1 MKTTYLTKML
11 FLVLLTTPCMMF
23 AQQTDTHDRFEEL
36 MFGERQQL
44 AVSVKGHSHNDYQ
57 QDIPFFTA
65 YYAGMESIEVDLFL
79 RNDSLYAAHE
89 ISGIKQGVTLEDIYL
104 KPLASLFK
112 KNDRRPFVDGTKSLQ
127 LLLDFKEDYKKL
139 MPPLL
144 TLLKK
149 YQYMV
154 NPQMSENAVK
164 VVISGNMPP
173 AEEFDRFPK
182 WIYFDGRPQ
191 ISYTDGQQKRLGVIS
206 DNLKNY
212 TNWNGKGV
220 PSPVAMAKIQEEA
233 LRAKAMGVPFRLWG
247 TPESVNTWLTLEKM
261 GVSWLNTDHPTALAE
276 YIDNLAA
283 SRYTS
288 KQPYKTYQPTYSSD
302 GKDASAVRNVIL
314 LIGDGMGMGHVQAV
328 ISANRGQANM
338 SKMKHIGFSFTS
350 SFSPGNTDSG
360 AGGSAIATGQ
370 KTLNEHLSVDTNG
383 NPLPR
388 IPSIIRPW
396 GVHTGIVSTGDL
408 SDATP
413 AAFYTSNKD
422 RNASEAISNSL
433 IYNKDTDILVGGKP
447 SAYNDS
453 KKWNQ
458 FAAALRGNEF
468 DLPVSKQEFLASKS
482 ERLIYFL
489 PDSLTRPVKDGRGPI
504 LSEILVATIDKL
516 KHRDQ
521 GFFIMAEGAQIDW
534 GGHARDLEYTLTETQ
549 DFDQAVGEALRFAD
563 HDGNTLV
570 IVVADHETG
579 ALSLLDTDWKSGFVH
594 GNFASNDHSS
604 MAVPVFTY
612 GPGAQNFTGFFQNT
626 YIFDRIVALFRK

>member
-1 MKTTYLTKML
+1 
-11 FLVLLTTPCMMF
+11 
-23 AQQTDTHDRFEEL
+23 
-36 MFGERQQL
+36 
-44 AVSVKGHSHNDYQ
+44 
-57 QDIPFFTA
+57 
-65 YYAGMESIEVDLFL
+65 
-79 RNDSLYAAHE
+79 
-89 ISGIKQGVTLEDIYL
+89 
-104 KPLASLFK
+104 
-112 KNDRRPFVDGTKSLQ
+112 
-127 LLLDFKEDYKKL
+127 
-139 MPPLL
+139 
-144 TLLKK
+144 
-149 YQYMV
+149 
-154 NPQMSENAVK
+154 
-164 VVISGNMPP
+164 
-173 AEEFDRFPK
+173 
-182 WIYFDGRPQ
+182 
-191 ISYTDGQQKRLGVIS
+191 
-206 DNLKNY
+206 
-212 TNWNGKGV
+212 
-220 PSPVAMAKIQEEA
+220 
-233 LRAKAMGVPFRLWG
+233 
-247 TPESVNTWLTLEKM
+247 
-261 GVSWLNTDHPTALAE
+261 
-276 YIDNLAA
+276 
-283 SRYTS
+283 
-288 KQPYKTYQPTYSSD
+288 
-302 GKDASAVRNVIL
+302 
-314 LIGDGMGMGHVQAV
+314 
-328 ISANRGQANM
+328 M

>member
-1 MKTTYLTKML
+1 MKTTYLTSL
-11 FLVLLTTPCMMF
+11 LCWIILTVPCTLV
-23 AQQTDTHDRFEEL
+23 AQQTNMDSRFEDL
-36 MFGERQQL
+36 MFGERQL
-44 AVSVKGHSHNDYQ
+44 KTVSIKGHSHNDYQ

-79 RNDSLYAAHE
+79 QNDSLYAAHE
-89 ISGIKQGVTLEDIYL
+89 KSEIKQGLTLENNYL

-112 KNDRRPFVDGTKSLQ
+112 KNEGKPFVDGTKKLQ
-127 LLLDFKEDYKKL
+127 LLVDFKEDYKKL

-154 NPQMSENAVK
+154 DPQMSEDAVK
-164 VVISGNMPP
+164 IVISGNMPP
-173 AEEFDRFPK
+173 AEEFDKFPT
-182 WIYFDGRPQ
+182 WIFFDGRPQ
-191 ISYTDGQQKRLGVIS
+191 ITYSIEQQKRLGVIS
-206 DNLKNY
+206 DDLKNY

-220 PSPVAMAKIQEEA
+220 PSPVAMAKIQQEA
-233 LRAKAMGVPFRLWG
+233 ILAKAMGVPFRLWG

-261 GVSWLNTDHPTALAE
+261 GVNWLNTDHPATLAA
-276 YIDNLAA
+276 YIGNLA
-283 SRYTS
+283 SNRYTFR
-288 KQPYKTYQPTYSSD
+288 QPYKIYEPTYRSD
-302 GKDASAVRNVIL
+302 GKDASSVRNVIL
-314 LIGDGMGMGHVQAV
+314 LIGDGMGMGHVQAA
-328 ISANRGQANM
+328 ISANRGQTNM

-360 AGGSAIATGQ
+360 AGGSAIATGK
-370 KTLNEHLSVDTNG
+370 KTFNEHLSVDTNG

-388 IPSIIRPW
+388 IPSIIRPL
-396 GVHTGIVSTGDL
+396 GVRTGLISTGDL

-413 AAFYTSNKD
+413 ASFYTSNKD

-447 SAYNDS
+447 SAYTDP

-458 FAAALRGNEF
+458 LAAGLKDNKFE
-468 DLPVSKQEFLASKS
+468 LPASKQEFLASKA

-489 PDSLTRPVKDGRGPI
+489 PDSLIRPVKDGRGPI
-504 LSEILVATIDKL
+504 LSEVLVASIDKL
-516 KHRDQ
+516 KDRDK

-534 GGHARDLEYTLTETQ
+534 GGHARDLEYTVTETQ

-563 HDGNTLV
+563 QEGNTLV
-570 IVVADHETG
+570 IVLADHETG
-579 ALSLLDTDWKSGFVH
+579 ALTLLDTDWKSGFVQ
-594 GNFASNDHSS
+594 GSFASNDHSS
-604 MAVPVFTY
+604 MAVPVFAY

-626 YIFDRIVALFRK
+626 SIFDHIVALFRK

>member
-1 MKTTYLTKML
+1 MKTTYLTSML
-11 FLVLLTTPCMMF
+11 FWMLLTAPCTLV
-23 AQQTDTHDRFEEL
+23 AQQTDMHSRFEEL
-36 MFGERQQL
+36 MFGEHQQKT
-44 AVSVKGHSHNDYQ
+44 VSIKGHSHNDYQ

-79 RNDSLYAAHE
+79 RNDSLYVAHE
-89 ISGIKQGVTLEDIYL
+89 KSEIKQGFTIENIYL

-112 KNDRRPFVDGTKSLQ
+112 KNEGKPFVDGTKNLQ
-127 LLLDFKEDYKKL
+127 LLVDFKEDYKKL

-154 NPQMSENAVK
+154 DSQMSEHAVK

-173 AEEFDRFPK
+173 AAEFDKFPT

-191 ISYTDGQQKRLGVIS
+191 ITYSTEQQKRLGVIS
-206 DNLKNY
+206 DDLKNY

-220 PSPVAMAKIQEEA
+220 PSPVAMAKIQREA
-233 LRAKAMGVPFRLWG
+233 LRAKAMGIPFRLWG

-261 GVSWLNTDHPTALAE
+261 GVNWLNTDRPAALAE
-276 YIDNLAA
+276 YIGNLAS

-288 KQPYKTYQPTYSSD
+288 KQPYKIYQPTYSSD
-302 GKDASAVRNVIL
+302 GKNASAVRNVIL
-314 LIGDGMGMGHVQAV
+314 LIGDGMGMGHVLAA
-328 ISANRGQANM
+328 ISANQGQTNM

-360 AGGSAIATGQ
+360 AAGSAIATGQ

-396 GVHTGIVSTGDL
+396 GVRTGLISTGDL

-447 SAYNDS
+447 SAYTDP

-458 FAAALRGNEF
+458 LAAGLKDNKF
-468 DLPVSKQEFLASKS
+468 DLPASKQEFLASKA

-489 PDSLTRPVKDGRGPI
+489 PDSLIRPVKDGRGPI
-504 LSEILVATIDKL
+504 LSEVLVATIDKL
-516 KHRDQ
+516 KDRDN

-563 HDGNTLV
+563 QEGNTLV
-570 IVVADHETG
+570 IVLADHETG
-579 ALSLLDTDWKSGFVH
+579 ALTLLDTDWKSGFVQ

-604 MAVPVFTY
+604 MAVPVFAY

-626 YIFDRIVALFRK
+626 SIFDHIVALFRK